1 MREVRGKLE
10 KHKYNVAIA
19 CEFRKCFEQCILL
32 AFDQFH
38 LETIVLV
45 NEETITNPTC
55 DQPAEFLVTDIIPHV
70 DGIFERRI
78 SLLKNGNEVEL
89 SQQLEQLV
97 NVISTGHIAEL
108 CVQMTQ
114 TYRVNKNWNS
124 HGAKV
129 GAAIC
134 DAASLIAMIEKCN
147 YPLIESDANCKIDA
161 NFRQTIP
168 RGRVLTGQ
176 MFGSED
182 NVYME
187 YMIAPYNG
195 KEERSPMTYTNL
207 FLHNKVYD
215 RFKDVYR
222 NAGSCAAERA
232 ACIAE
237 THVYRPGMPKSRPT
251 RAHTFDFMC
260 TYQGVHLIDGE
271 CKDECSVQDEEV
283 LLTSAMSQFGHSN
296 SALAM
301 MTTSTSMTVY
311 KLIKQHP
318 SNRPRI
324 YKRTLESYKMGC
336 PRSDN
341 YFPEEE
347 LAVPPGCETSLTA
360 RESYI
365 DEGVWKRKPIEQ
377 RSLITTIL
385 NVVDILVN
393 ELICVDL
400 DYVKMQKGL
409 SYRNGF
415 REPSFRNVDKEENKA
430 KRVINEADR
439 AKFILKPDFFGEKTE
454 EDEEIRRQ
462 IVTEEDEQVDRAF
475 RSVLSQSRPHL
486 PQGVSGRGDAP
497 QHDDSGVAN
506 ATNYSFLEHTGK

>member
-1 MREVRGKLE
+1 MRL
-10 KHKYNVAIA
+10 
-19 CEFRKCFEQCILL
+19 
-32 AFDQFH
+32 
-38 LETIVLV
+38 VL
-45 NEETITNPTC
+45 
-55 DQPAEFLVTDIIPHV
+55 
-70 DGIFERRI
+70 
-78 SLLKNGNEVEL
+78 
-89 SQQLEQLV
+89 
-97 NVISTGHIAEL
+97 
-108 CVQMTQ
+108 
-114 TYRVNKNWNS
+114 
-124 HGAKV
+124 
-129 GAAIC
+129 
-134 DAASLIAMIEKCN
+134 
-147 YPLIESDANCKIDA
+147 LIESDANCKIDA

-207 FLHNKVYD
+207 FLRNKVYD
-215 RFKDVYR
+215 RFNDVYR

-237 THVYRPGMPKSRPT
+237 NHVYRPGMPKSRPT

-324 YKRTLESYKMGC
+324 YKRTLESYKMGR

-341 YFPEEE
+341 YFPEEEE

-400 DYVKMQKGL
+400 DDVKMQKGL

-415 REPSFRNVDKEENKA
+415 REPSFRNVNKEENKA
-430 KRVINEADR
+430 KRVIHEADR

-462 IVTEEDEQVDRAF
+462 IVTEEDEQVDRAI

-497 QHDDSGVAN
+497 QHDDSGVPN